1 MADDNTLANVETL
14 AGKVMDALADILR
27 TSTSPDALAAQN
39 LLLKRMALEG
49 DVFPSRVP
57 PPKNITEV
65 GGYLNLLETLNE
77 PEMRT
82 QALAAILGVAGPNP
96 IPGFVPTGPM
106 LYDAMRANDRPAG
119 AAQAT
124 IPVQFRVRND
134 FAPAFDAA
142 LKTIHDAG
150 CMLPIL
156 STAPVLPPAT
166 SGAAPPADLL
176 PFLGRTL
183 DLMPTSA
190 LADPD
195 ADALAVARL
204 DGTVTLLVA
213 SRQLDATA
221 PQAGT
226 LVTQKWVAW
235 KCDANACA
243 ESTAD
248 RKYLPLAP
256 ILNAAGWYQPA
267 LVAPA
272 KLASP
277 GNWSRWT
284 NITGLVAGVS
294 KFGDEI
300 SQRFARPE
308 IAASVLREALDW
320 VWDGQTFKVP

>member
-96 IPGFVPTGPM
+96 IPGFVPTGPV
-106 LYDAMRANDRPAG
+106 LYDVMRANDRPAG
-119 AAQAT
+119 AAQPT
-124 IPVQFRVRND
+124 IPVQFRIRND

-156 STAPVLPPAT
+156 SAAPDLPPAT

-183 DLMPTSA
+183 DLMPTAA

-204 DGTVTLLVA
+204 DGTATLLVA
-213 SRQLDATA
+213 ARLIDATA

-226 LVTQKWVAW
+226 VATQKWVAW

-248 RKYLPLAP
+248 RKYLPLVP

-284 NITGLVAGVS
+284 NVTGLVAGTS
-294 KFGDEI
+294 RFGDELG
-300 SQRFARPE
+300 QRFARAE
-308 IAASVLREALDW
+308 IASSVLRDALDW
-320 VWDGQTFKVP
+320 VWDGQTFKAP

>member
-14 AGKVMDALADILR
+14 ASKVLDALADILR
-27 TSTSPDALAAQN
+27 TSTSPEALQAQN

-65 GGYLNLLETLNE
+65 GGYLNLLERLNE
-77 PEMRT
+77 TEMRT

-96 IPGFVPTGPM
+96 IPGFVPAGAV
-106 LYDAMRANDRPAG
+106 LYDVLRANDRPAG
-119 AAQAT
+119 AAQPT

-134 FAPAFDAA
+134 FAPALDAA

-150 CMLPIL
+150 CLLPIL
-156 STAPVLPPAT
+156 SPAAGLPPAQ
-166 SGAAPPADLL
+166 SGVTPPADLL

-183 DLMPTSA
+183 DLMPTAA

-204 DGTVTLLVA
+204 DGTTTLLVA
-213 SRQLDATA
+213 ARQIDATA
-221 PQAGT
+221 PNAGSVP
-226 LVTQKWVAW
+226 LQKWVAW

-256 ILNAAGWYQPA
+256 ILNAAGWYQAPI
-267 LVAPA
+267 VAPA
-272 KLASP
+272 RLASP

-284 NITGLVAGVS
+284 NVTGLIAGAS
-294 KFGDEI
+294 RFGDELN
-300 SQRFARPE
+300 QRFARAE
-308 IAASVLREALDW
+308 IAASVLRDALDR
-320 VWDGQTFKVP
+320 VWDGAVFKAA

>member
-1 MADDNTLANVETL
+1 MADENTLANVETL

-27 TSTSPDALAAQN
+27 TSTSPDALQAQN

-77 PEMRT
+77 TEMRT

-96 IPGFVPTGPM
+96 IPGFVPAGPV
-106 LYDAMRANDRPAG
+106 LYDVVRANDRPAG
-119 AAQAT
+119 AAQPT
-124 IPVQFRVRND
+124 IPVQFRIRND
-134 FAPAFDAA
+134 FAAALDAA
-142 LKTIHDAG
+142 LQTIHDAG
-150 CMLPIL
+150 CSMPIL
-156 STAPVLPPAT
+156 SQAPGLPLAV
-166 SGAAPPADLL
+166 SGATLPADLL
-176 PFLGRTL
+176 QFLGRTL
-183 DLMPTSA
+183 DLMPTTA
-190 LADPD
+190 LTDPD

-204 DGTVTLLVA
+204 DGTTALLVA
-213 SRQLDATA
+213 ARQSDATA
-221 PQAGT
+221 ANAGS
-226 LVTQKWVAW
+226 VAAQKWAAW

-256 ILNAAGWYQPA
+256 VLNAAGWYQPP

-284 NITGLVAGVS
+284 NVTGLIAGAS
-294 KFGDEI
+294 CFGDELKL
-300 SQRFARPE
+300 RFAPAE
-308 IAASVLREALDW
+308 IAASVLRDALDW
-320 VWDGQTFKVP
+320 IWDGQTFQAA